1 MDGRAAAAARVI
13 DTSTAEGLQAASGA
27 AAATAAAVELP
38 YTATS
43 AQAEAACAELRSCQ
57 CHWVAYRRRRGA
69 RRATDTTAA
78 HDYPRRLGAR
88 AAST

>member
-1 MDGRAAAAARVI
+1 MDGRAAAAARV
-13 DTSTAEGLQAASGA
+13 TAEGLQAASA

-38 YTATS
+38 YTTTS
-43 AQAEAACAELRSCQ
+43 AQTEAACAELRCCQ

-88 AAST
+88 AAGT